1 MARSPCLVCI
11 LAGRR
16 VRPGSR
22 RPRVERGVWSEVR
35 EGVGGVGLGPSG
47 TASDFPSPSPLPLPR
62 PALTSPPYRGGGC
75 SRASCL
81 FPVRLFRVYEGRY
94 VVTGF

>member
-1 MARSPCLVCI
+1 MARSPRLVWV
-11 LAGRR
+11 LAGWR

-22 RPRVERGVWSEVR
+22 RPGVERGVWSEV
-35 EGVGGVGLGPSG
+35 EKGWGGVGLGPSG
-47 TASDFPSPSPLPLPR
+47 TASDFPSPSPLPR